1 MAQGI
6 VSRRVCFHWS
16 SDCCHWYRYIRVR
29 NCGAFYVYELSRPPT
44 CNLRYCGDREE
55 GEVIQIFVL
64 MFVIS
69 LRSPMLSM

>member
-44 CNLRYCGDREE
+44 CNLRYCGDREV
-55 GEVIQIFVL
+55 GEVIDFLL
-64 MFVIS
+64 MVI
-69 LRSPMLSM
+69 L